1 MTRALRFWRM
11 STRTMLVVVGVCGFV
26 CGFCVLSWRTVWGP
40 WPTWVRAIH
49 SSDDYYGVTLH
60 AARRAVEGQDPNI
73 SPEAAIPELIALLDD
88 SKYFPQIAAI
98 TALGR
103 AGPKAAKAVPKLVS
117 LLRGEPSTQSFAAN
131 AIGEIVTRDSRDRDA
146 AITALLAAG
155 NDSFP
160 QTPAYA
166 LVRLHVIQALCRIV
180 GPEDS
185 RQPDLAN
192 LLTRLLADKNGMVR
206 ATAALRLIGF
216 GQNDLSKPVLTEFR
230 SGDEG
235 YQTAQL
241 GLGLLGSKTADA
253 IAALR
258 MARQISTAP
267 WMKRAAAATFEP

>member
-1 MTRALRFWRM
+1 
-11 STRTMLVVVGVCGFV
+11 
-26 CGFCVLSWRTVWGP
+26 
-40 WPTWVRAIH
+40 
-49 SSDDYYGVTLH
+49 
-60 AARRAVEGQDPNI
+60 
-73 SPEAAIPELIALLDD
+73 
-88 SKYFPQIAAI
+88 
-98 TALGR
+98 
-103 AGPKAAKAVPKLVS
+103 
-117 LLRGEPSTQSFAAN
+117 
-131 AIGEIVTRDSRDRDA
+131 
-146 AITALLAAG
+146 
-155 NDSFP
+155 
-160 QTPAYA
+160 
-166 LVRLHVIQALCRIV
+166 VIQALCRIV

-258 MARQISTAP
+258 MARQISTEP